1 MSRLS
6 RAQRVFGRQHLLGR
20 PAELLFPDRP
30 GDARHRRALHLMLP
44 FYDAK
49 VAALD
54 GTFERQLRACLA

>member
-1 MSRLS
+1 
-6 RAQRVFGRQHLLGR
+6 VFGRQHLLGR